1 MEIGVREFK
10 ARASEVLREVRES
23 RARYVISYR
32 GRPVAAL
39 VPLETPAAEA
49 DVGMDAWAE
58 LERLGEEIAE
68 AWTSPM
74 SSTELLTQ
82 MRR

>member
-1 MEIGVREFK
+1 MI
-10 ARASEVLREVRES
+10 REVRET
-23 RARYVISYR
+23 RARYIISCR

-39 VPLETPAAEA
+39 VPLEPPTPEAAA
-49 DVGMDAWAE
+49 GPDAWDE

-68 AWTSPM
+68 EWTSPM
-74 SSTELLTQ
+74 TSTELLTQ